1 MLNIFLIK
9 SKKNDELFDNKQTS
23 LVNEISLNKDVS
35 CSPVASKETRP
46 PRGETRHYLPA
57 TKE

>member
-1 MLNIFLIK
+1 MLTIFLKK
-9 SKKNDELFDNKQTS
+9 SKKNDELLDNRQTS
-23 LVNEISLNKDVS
+23 LVNEISLNKDAS
-35 CSPVASKETRP
+35 LSASKETRP

>member
-9 SKKNDELFDNKQTS
+9 NKKNDELLDNKQTS

-35 CSPVASKETRP
+35 CSAKETRP
-46 PRGETRHYLPA
+46 PSGDTRHYLPA